1 MASFDARRRSPGP
14 ATPATA
20 PAGRPAVWDGG
31 CSRYGR
37 YGPLVLKE
45 LRVRDLALVAEC
57 RVRFGPGLNLLTGE
71 TGSGKSLIVDAL
83 SLTLG
88 ARGGA
93 DQVRHGAD
101 RATVEGAFES
111 DGVTLILQR
120 ELGKRSAARIDGRS
134 APAEALRER
143 GRNLVALHGQH
154 EHHALLDSE
163 TQTELLD
170 GYAAATEKRAAVAV
184 AYAVWVEAGVKVRDL
199 EQLRSRGRRE
209 QEYMRWQLEELRA
222 ADPHPGEDEQ
232 LSAERAAARHA
243 ARLAE
248 LGQQAIDALR
258 EDGVARAA
266 AAIRSAAELD
276 PRLADQ
282 ASRLEALAEES
293 SDAAAEMRRYGEVLD
308 TDPARLE
315 TIEAR
320 LAVLD
325 GIKRKYGG
333 TLESAVEELRRLEV
347 QIGATQDLEGALASA
362 QAERDASRA
371 TLEARAAALTE
382 ARKGAARRMQKAV
395 SHELEGLRLEGARF
409 EIDLRASPE
418 IGPTGAEGAE
428 MMFSA
433 NPGEPLQPLARVA
446 SGGELARVMLA
457 IKTVGADADR
467 LPTLVFDE
475 VDAGVGGEAAAQG
488 GLRLKALRARHQV
501 LVVTHLAQIA
511 AFADHHLLVE
521 KSPGPDG
528 RNVVSV
534 RELTSDDERAR
545 ELARMMSGGVT
556 PKAVARAHEL
566 LEEARGI

>member
-1 MASFDARRRSPGP
+1 M
-14 ATPATA
+14 
-20 PAGRPAVWDGG
+20 
-31 CSRYGR
+31 
-37 YGPLVLKE
+37 LKE

-88 ARGGA
+88 GRGGA
-93 DQVRHGAD
+93 DLVRHGAD

-111 DGVTLILQR
+111 DGTALVLQR
-120 ELGKRSAARIDGRS
+120 ELGRRSTARIDGRA

-154 EHHALLDSE
+154 EHHALLDSD

-170 GYAAATEKRAAVAV
+170 GYAGAMDKRASVA
-184 AYAVWVEAGVKVRDL
+184 ASHAAWVDAGNRVRDL
-199 EQLRSRGRRE
+199 EQLRSRGQRE
-209 QEYMRWQLEELRA
+209 QEFMRWQLEELRSA
-222 ADPHPGEDEQ
+222 GPQPGEDEH

-248 LGQQAIDALR
+248 LGQQAIDALH

-276 PRLADQ
+276 PRLAEH
-282 ASRLEALAEES
+282 ASRLEGLAEES
-293 SDAAAEMRRYGEVLD
+293 SDAAAEIRRYGDVLD
-308 TDPARLE
+308 TDPRRLE
-315 TIEAR
+315 AIESR

-325 GIKRKYGG
+325 TIKRKYGG
-333 TLESAVEELRRLEV
+333 TLDSALEELRRLEV
-347 QIGATQDLEGALASA
+347 QLGASEDLEGALAVA
-362 QAERDASRA
+362 TAERDASRDK
-371 TLEARAAALTE
+371 LEAATAHLTE
-382 ARKGAARRMQKAV
+382 ARTVAARRMQKAIA
-395 SHELEGLRLEGARF
+395 HELDGLRLEGARF
-409 EIDLRASPE
+409 EIALRPAAE
-418 IGPTGAEGAE
+418 IGPAGAEGAE

-475 VDAGVGGEAAAQG
+475 VDAGIGGEAAVQV
-488 GLRLKALRARHQV
+488 GLRLKALGSRHQV

-521 KSPGPDG
+521 KSPGLDG

-534 RELTSDDERAR
+534 RELTSDDDRAR

-566 LEEARGI
+566 LDESRSR

>member
-1 MASFDARRRSPGP
+1 MLRE
-14 ATPATA
+14 
-20 PAGRPAVWDGG
+20 
-31 CSRYGR
+31 
-37 YGPLVLKE
+37 LK
-45 LRVRDLALVAEC
+45 VRDLALVAEC
-57 RVRFGPGLNLLTGE
+57 RVRFGSGLNLLTGE

-83 SLTLG
+83 NLTLG

-101 RATVEGAFES
+101 RATVESAFDS
-111 DGVTLILQR
+111 GGTALTLLR
-120 ELGKRSAARIDGRS
+120 ELGKRGTARIDGRT
-134 APAEALRER
+134 ATPGQLREL

-154 EHHALLDSE
+154 EHHALLDSDA
-163 TQTELLD
+163 QTELLD
-170 GYAAATEKRAAVAV
+170 AYAGALGMCAAVA
-184 AYAVWVEAGVKVRDL
+184 ASHSAWAEAGGRVGDL

-209 QEYMRWQLEELRA
+209 QEYLRWQLEELRS
-222 ADPHPGEDEQ
+222 ADPRPGEDDQ

-248 LGQQAIDALR
+248 LGRQAIDALH

-276 PRLADQ
+276 PRLGEQ
-282 ASRLEALAEES
+282 ASRLDALAEES
-293 SDAAAEMRRYGEVLD
+293 SDAAAEIRRYGDVLD
-308 TDPARLE
+308 TDPRRLE
-315 TIEAR
+315 AIESR

-333 TLESAVEELRRLEV
+333 TLETALEELRRLEV
-347 QIGATQDLEGALASA
+347 QIGATEDLEGSVAAA
-362 QAERDASRA
+362 VAERDRCRA
-371 TLEARAAALTE
+371 ALEAAAALLTE
-382 ARKGAARRMQKAV
+382 ARKAAARRMQEAV
-395 SHELEGLRLEGARF
+395 AKELAGLRLEGARF
-409 EIDLRASPE
+409 EIDLRTGAE
-418 IGPTGAEGAE
+418 IGPAGAEGAA

-457 IKTVGADADR
+457 IKTVGADVDR

-475 VDAGVGGEAAAQG
+475 VDAGIGGEAAVQV
-488 GLRLKALRARHQV
+488 GLRLKALGSRHQV

-534 RELTSDDERAR
+534 RELISDGERAR
-545 ELARMMSGGVT
+545 ELARMMSGGIT

-566 LEEARGI
+566 LDESRR